1 MVVNVLVE
9 LSNKNIDK
17 TFDYLVPKE
26 LEDKIGIGKRVT
38 VPFQHLTLEGFILD
52 TKSNY
57 IAVSKEYGEY
67 HNIHIFLVYSNNH
80 NKTSPQK

>member
-38 VPFQHLTLEGFILD
+38 VPFQYLTLEGFILD

-57 IAVSKEYGEY
+57 DGDLKSIISVNDEDIILNSELLELG
-67 HNIHIFLVYSNNH
+67 
-80 NKTSPQK
+80 